1 MALPLAGLVS
11 STALRTAGT
20 RISSALFGN
29 SIRSTLTGLTAG
41 SLIPDGFLSFGG
53 GGGDS
58 GGSEEPTQ
66 QDLLLLGA
74 IGVGAITLLF
84 GVMDS

>member
-1 MALPLAGLVS
+1 MALPLAGLAS
-11 STALRTAGT
+11 GTALRTAGA
-20 RISSALFGN
+20 RVSSALFGN
-29 SIRSTLTGLTAG
+29 ATRSTLTGLTAG

-53 GGGDS
+53 GGG
-58 GGSEEPTQ
+58 GGSEEPGQ

-84 GVMDS
+84 GVMD